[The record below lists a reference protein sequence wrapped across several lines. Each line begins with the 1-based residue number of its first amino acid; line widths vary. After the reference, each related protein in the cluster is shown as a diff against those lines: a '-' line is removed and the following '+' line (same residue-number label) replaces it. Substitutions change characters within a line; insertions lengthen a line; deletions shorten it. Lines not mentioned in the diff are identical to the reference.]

1 MTALQTA
8 RLRRHG
14 LPDGLAA
21 LYAALIWGTAH
32 E

>member
-1 MTALQTA
+1 MALQIA
-8 RLRRHG
+8 RLRRQG

-21 LYAALIWGTAH
+21 LYAALIWGAAN